1 MLIGLGLGPGDPELL
16 TLRAVRLLSAAD
28 RVYVPGGIA
37 QMLVA
42 PYREATVLEF
52 PMTGDETHIRRC
64 LEAHADRIARE
75 ARSELVVL
83 ALIGDPNFFS
93 TFTRLCTLIRERHPE
108 VQYETVPGVSA
119 ITAFAS
125 VAGIS
130 LSDGFVVMDGKEQ
143 PRSRI
148 LLKVTRPKE
157 AAAALRAEGF
167 GGFVLVERMYMD
179 GMRIYRGEELP
190 ETSHYLSI
198 LYAREND
205 PDADEVVAGT
215 MPRHPEE
222 R

>member
-1 MLIGLGLGPGDPELL
+1 MLVGLGLGPGDPELL
-16 TLRAVRLLSAAD
+16 TLRAVRLLSTAD

-37 QMLVA
+37 QRLVA
-42 PYREATVLEF
+42 PYRDASVLEF
-52 PMTGDETHIRRC
+52 PMTGDEVHIRRC
-64 LEAHADRIARE
+64 LEAHADRIAME
-75 ARSELVVL
+75 ARTDLVVL

-93 TFTRLCTLIRERHPE
+93 TFTRLCTLIRERHPV

-125 VAGIS
+125 VAGLS
-130 LSDGFVVMDGKEQ
+130 LSDGFVVMDGKEK

-179 GMRIYRGEELP
+179 GMRIYRGDELP

-205 PDADEVVAGT
+205 PATGEPLTGT
-215 MPRHPEE
+215 VHRYPEE